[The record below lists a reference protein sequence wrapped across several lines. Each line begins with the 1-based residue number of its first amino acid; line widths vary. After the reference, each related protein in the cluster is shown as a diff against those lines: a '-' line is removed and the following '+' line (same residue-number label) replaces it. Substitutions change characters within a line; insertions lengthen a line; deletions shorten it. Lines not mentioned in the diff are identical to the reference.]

1 MSRLVWSYISAATVL
16 VTSIDAA
23 CPRSLKVIDLCD
35 PRASSGNDFYI
46 DSAMMAEGHHQCS
59 CTLSTYI
66 SHSMQMVEVTR
77 PTTCRSY
84 WYNASLSLGQDLD
97 TLAYEYNNGSCE
109 FTHVWGQLS
118 YSSIPWTISITRR
131 GDGLSQAGEGDPG
144 FCLQVFSTDRNAFL
158 VKCGHTA
165 VATTSTVDVTS
176 ATSSTSIST
185 TATSTSTTASSAS
198 TTATST
204 STTATSTSTTATS
217 TLATVTS
224 TTATSTFATKPSTS
238 TTETSTLRTT
248 SAKSTPATA
257 TSASTSTTPS
267 EALGSETL
275 YSATMTSTTPV
286 PSSSTTSK
294 STTTANLFALARR
307 PASHGTLHN
316 TLDSVTIGVSVTGLL
331 LLILLVAVFIHMGHQ
346 RKKTYTKKDV
356 ENVVYVTED
365 Y

>member
-23 CPRSLKVIDLCD
+23 CPTSLKVIDMCD

-77 PTTCRSY
+77 PTTCRAY

-109 FTHVWGQLS
+109 FPHVWGQLS

-131 GDGLSQAGEGDPG
+131 GDGLSQEGEGDPG

-176 ATSSTSIST
+176 ATSSTSTST

-217 TLATVTS
+217 TSATATS
-224 TTATSTFATKPSTS
+224 TTATSTFATTPSTS

-248 SAKSTPATA
+248 SAKSTPATSTSASTAATA
-257 TSASTSTTPS
+257 TSTAATSSTSTTPS
-267 EALGSETL
+267 D
-275 YSATMTSTTPV
+275 V
-286 PSSSTTSK
+286 
-294 STTTANLFALARR
+294 
-307 PASHGTLHN
+307 
-316 TLDSVTIGVSVTGLL
+316 LDSVTIGVSVTGLL

-346 RKKTYTKKDV
+346 RTKTYTKKDV